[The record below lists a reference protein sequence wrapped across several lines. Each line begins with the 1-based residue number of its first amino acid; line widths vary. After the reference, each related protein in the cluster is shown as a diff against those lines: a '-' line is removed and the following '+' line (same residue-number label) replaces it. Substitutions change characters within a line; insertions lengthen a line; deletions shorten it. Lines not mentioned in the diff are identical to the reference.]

1 MEKDKIRP
9 DYSELQGYLSQT
21 PPVSLNDS
29 IWEESVWTQYNETIK
44 TLSNVAG
51 EDLSRFCVKAKI
63 YDHREPFV
71 KVIEYRHKLGG
82 LIAYL
87 HGKYFSDEPA
97 PFSGMPTT
105 VISQSQQQN
114 QSVQILLE
122 VQSKIDEKIKQF
134 KEGSNEKTFLQRLK
148 GTLSSISN
156 ISQLF
161 NTIFTLANQNGIS
174 LEPLHQ
180 FSSNYLAFSS
190 KGKK

>member
-1 MEKDKIRP
+1 MEKEKIRP
-9 DYSELQGYLSQT
+9 YYSELQGYLSQT
-21 PPVSLNDS
+21 PPANLTDS

-44 TLSNVAG
+44 TLSKVSE
-51 EDLSRFCVKAKI
+51 EDLGRFSVKSKL

-87 HGKYFSDEPA
+87 HGKYFSGEPA

-105 VISQSQQQN
+105 VITQSQQQN

-122 VQSKIDEKIKQF
+122 IQSKIDEKINQF
-134 KEGSNEKTFLQRLK
+134 KDGSNEKTFLQKLK
-148 GTLSSISN
+148 GTLASISS

-174 LEPLHQ
+174 LEMLSSI
-180 FSSNYLAFSS
+180 FS
-190 KGKK
+190 